1 VSKKGK
7 QRSEQEP
14 LSPPVMEPDVLGDWL
29 AEQRNHLLQQLPGA
43 DIFDWMRR
51 YTASIDESLQ
61 QLYAWAWART
71 AAEVP
76 LIPEH
81 ALAIL
86 ATGGYG
92 RSELAP
98 YSDIDLTF
106 VPMQD
111 GDPFTER
118 LVKHLFQAL
127 MDVLHTRIGLRIGYA
142 YRLVEDCS
150 ALDDKTRTGLLD
162 MRIVAGSPAVAVHF
176 EQAFQDSFEP
186 TGFLFDRYHEYLS
199 RLERHG
205 HGVLRVEMN
214 LKEGAGGL
222 RDYHTLCWMAQVRY
236 QVPGG
241 QALNALTGEGLLSR
255 AEAKQLVHAYQDLSH
270 LRALLHMGAGEARD
284 LFTRTRHDEIAE
296 RLKEDSL
303 HRVPPQ
309 EGTGETLE
317 SLFEAQHT
325 LYELCRCGIEGLIR
339 TRLLLSHGLDSLNG
353 EIVPA
358 GTAGNFKAA
367 GECLEVFRLQQRY
380 RLSLSLEMRHRIRQW
395 VQDGQ
400 AEFLPHE
407 TGNFFVSLFSLPGSV
422 YPVLR
427 EMADLGVLQAAIPAF
442 GRVWTLLPGDSTH
455 EYTVGEHTLQ
465 AIRLLD
471 DLTRDTSDEFI
482 LLRTVLE
489 QVNRPELLY
498 MAVLMHDV
506 GKWDASRPHSES
518 GAEIAEAICRDW
530 GWDEGACAG
539 VEFMVRHHL
548 LMAQTARVRD
558 LHLDSTIREFTQ
570 VMDDVER
577 LQMLYLL
584 TCVDTRAVGERIW
597 VPTQAVFL
605 YELYRRSLRVLEGEI
620 PDVPNLTTLRKQL
633 IRKLSKH
640 PVPEASIEAHV
651 AQMPSSYL
659 LNVPPEQM
667 TLHIHYVER
676 AREGEPVIE
685 FHNAP
690 QSPYTEMT
698 ICTLDDPR
706 PGLLSKIAGVLYAQ
720 DIEVQTARVFTREED
735 PRIALDTLWIDTRH
749 RPLSS
754 NQCVSL
760 ERVLRSVLTGEQ
772 SVETLLSERKKQPDV
787 PFHVYRLQF
796 RSDTPDTYTMIEMQM
811 PIDTGALYRS
821 SRVLS
826 GLGWNIHS
834 ARLGQWAGRTVIGF
848 YVTDSEGNNIAPE
861 QFSDLHSRV
870 DLVGDR
876 RG

>member
-1 VSKKGK
+1 
-7 QRSEQEP
+7 
-14 LSPPVMEPDVLGDWL
+14 MEPDSLGGWL
-29 AEQRNHLLQQLPGA
+29 RTEREHLLEQMLGA
-43 DIFDWMRR
+43 DIFDWMCR
-51 YTASIDESLQ
+51 YTALIDEVLQ
-61 QLYAWAWART
+61 QLYTWAWAQA

-81 ALAIL
+81 ALSIL

-92 RSELAP
+92 RGELAP

-127 MDVLHTRIGLRIGYA
+127 MDVLHTQAGFRIGYA
-142 YRLVEDCS
+142 YRLMEDCQ
-150 ALDDKTRTGLLD
+150 ALDEKTRTGLLD
-162 MRIVAGSPAVAVHF
+162 MRFVAGSPSVAAHF

-186 TGFLFDRYHEYLS
+186 TGFLFDRYHEYLN

-205 HGVLRVEMN
+205 HGVLRVEMD

-222 RDYHTLCWMAQVRY
+222 RDFHTLRWMAQVRY
-236 QVPGG
+236 QVPGDRV
-241 QALNALTGEGLLSR
+241 LDALTSEEILTR
-255 AEAKQLVHAYQDLSH
+255 IEAEKLVQAYQKLCR
-270 LRALLHMGAGEARD
+270 LRAILHLTAGGARD
-284 LFTRTRHDEIAE
+284 VFTRTRHDEIATV
-296 RLKEDSL
+296 LGTSS
-303 HRVPPQ
+303 H
-309 EGTGETLE
+309 EGTGDTLETLY
-317 SLFEAQHT
+317 EAQHT
-325 LYELCRCGIEGLIR
+325 LYELCRFAIEGLIR
-339 TRLLLSHGLDSLNG
+339 ARLLLTPQLDSLNG

-358 GTAGNFKAA
+358 GDIKTAD
-367 GECLEVFRLQQRY
+367 ECLHVFSLQHRHHLK
-380 RLSLSLEMRHRIRQW
+380 LSLMMRHLIRHWLSEGQNKFSP
-395 VQDGQ
+395 DGV
-400 AEFLPHE
+400 
-407 TGNFFVSLFSLPGSV
+407 GRFFASVFSQPGDV

-427 EMADLGVLQAAIPAF
+427 EMVDLGMLQAAIPAF

-471 DLTRDTSDEFI
+471 ELTRDSSDEFSG
-482 LLRTVLE
+482 LRSVLE
-489 QVNRPELLY
+489 QVNRPEVLY
-498 MAVLMHDV
+498 LAVLLHDV
-506 GKWDASRPHSES
+506 GKWDSSRPHSES
-518 GAEIAEAICRDW
+518 GAAMALTLCRAW
-530 GWDEGACAG
+530 GWDESACTQ
-539 VEFMVRHHL
+539 VEFLVRHHL

-570 VMDDVER
+570 IVNDVER

-597 VPTQAVFL
+597 VPAQAVFL
-605 YELYRRSLRVLEGEI
+605 HELYRRALRVLEGELQDI
-620 PDVPNLTTLRKQL
+620 PNLTNLRRQL
-633 IRKLSKH
+633 IRRLSKH
-640 PVPEASIEAHV
+640 PVPAASIEAHV

-685 FHNAP
+685 FHHASH
-690 QSPYTEMT
+690 SPYTELT
-698 ICTLDDPR
+698 ICTLDDPV

-720 DIEVQTARVFTREED
+720 EVEVHAARVFTREEN
-735 PRIALDTLWIDTRH
+735 PRVALDTLWIDTRH
-749 RPLSS
+749 RPLSP
-754 NQCVSL
+754 NQCASL
-760 ERVLRSVLTGEQ
+760 ERAFKSVLTGEQ
-772 SVETLLSERKKQPDV
+772 SVEALLSERKKRPDI
-787 PFHVYRLQF
+787 PLQVYHLQL
-796 RSDTPDTYTMIEMQM
+796 RSDTPDAYTMIEMQV
-811 PIDTGALYRS
+811 PVDTGALYRS

-848 YVTDSEGNNIAPE
+848 YVTDSVGNKITPE
-861 QFSDLHSRV
+861 RFSDLHARV
-870 DLVGDR
+870 DLVNHS

>member
-1 VSKKGK
+1 MSKKNK
-7 QRSEQEP
+7 HCSEQEP
-14 LSPPVMEPDVLGDWL
+14 LSQAAIEPDLLGKWL
-29 AEQRNHLLQQLPGA
+29 QAERTHLLVQVPNA
-43 DIFDWMRR
+43 CIFDWMSR
-51 YTASIDESLQ
+51 YTALIDEALQ
-61 QLYAWAWART
+61 QLYTWAWSRT

-127 MDVLHTRIGLRIGYA
+127 MDVFHTQVGLRIGYA
-142 YRLVEDCS
+142 YRLMEDCP
-150 ALDDKTRTGLLD
+150 ALDEKTRTGLLD
-162 MRIVAGSPAVAVHF
+162 MRFVAGSPAVAAHF

-186 TGFLFDRYHEYLS
+186 AGFLFDRYHEYLN

-205 HGVLRVEMN
+205 HGLLRVEMD

-222 RDYHTLCWMAQVRY
+222 RDFHTLRWMAQVRY
-236 QVPGG
+236 QVPGDR
-241 QALNALTGEGLLSR
+241 ALEALTSEEVLTR
-255 AEAKQLVHAYQDLSH
+255 IEAEKLAQAYQGLCR
-270 LRALLHMGAGEARD
+270 LRAILHLTAGEARD
-284 LFTRTRHDEIAE
+284 LFTRTRQDEVATALGI
-296 RLKEDSL
+296 SS
-303 HRVPPQ
+303 Q
-309 EGTGETLE
+309 EGAEETLE
-317 SLFEAQHT
+317 ALYEAQHI

-339 TRLLLSHGLDSLNG
+339 TRLLLTPQLDSLNC
-353 EIVPA
+353 EVVPA
-358 GTAGNFKAA
+358 GDLKAA
-367 GECLEVFRLQQRY
+367 GECLQVFSLQHRY
-380 RLSLSLEMRHRIRQW
+380 HIKLSLEMRQLIRHW
-395 VQDGQ
+395 LSEGQ
-400 AEFLPHE
+400 NEFPPDE
-407 TGNFFVSLFSLPGSV
+407 VGQFFLSVFSQPGDV
-422 YPVLR
+422 YPILR
-427 EMADLGVLQAAIPAF
+427 EMVDLGVLQAVIPVF

-471 DLTRDTSDEFI
+471 ELTQDTSEEFSG
-482 LLRTVLE
+482 LRSVLE
-489 QVNRPELLY
+489 QVNKPEVLY
-498 MAVLMHDV
+498 LAVLLHDV
-506 GKWDASRPHSES
+506 GKWDQSRPHSES
-518 GAEIAEAICRDW
+518 GAEIALALCRTW
-530 GWDEGACAG
+530 GWDEGVCTQ
-539 VEFMVRHHL
+539 VEFLVRHHL

-558 LHLDSTIREFTQ
+558 LYLDSTIREFTQ
-570 VMDDVER
+570 VVNDIER

-597 VPTQAVFL
+597 VPAQAVFL
-605 YELYRRSLRVLEGEI
+605 HELYRRALRMLEGEL
-620 PDVPNLTTLRKQL
+620 PDIPNLTNLRRQL
-633 IRKLSKH
+633 IRRLSKH
-640 PVPEASIEAHV
+640 PVPAASIESHV

-690 QSPYTEMT
+690 QSPYTELT
-698 ICTLDDPR
+698 ICTLDDPL

-720 DIEVQTARVFTREED
+720 EVEVHAARVFTREEH
-735 PRIALDTLWIDTRH
+735 PRVALDTLWIDTRH
-749 RPLSS
+749 RPLSP
-754 NQCVSL
+754 NQCASL
-760 ERVLRSVLTGEQ
+760 ERALKSVLTGEQ
-772 SVETLLSERKKQPDV
+772 SVETLLSERKKRPDA
-787 PFHVYRLQF
+787 PLQMYHLQL
-796 RSDTPDTYTMIEMQM
+796 RSDTPDAYTMIEMQV
-811 PIDTGALYRS
+811 PVDLGALYRS

-848 YVTDSEGNNIAPE
+848 YVTDSVGNKITPE
-861 QFSDLHSRV
+861 RFSDLRARV
-870 DLVGDR
+870 DLVSPS